1 MEIKTETRT
10 VSIALRLWRG
20 GWNAGY
26 KPDCFA
32 DLENGS
38 FAREFGKGL
47 DEEIGA
53 ILATD
58 ADLDNLIDWWQSE
71 CDAANSGEDGEVLLA
86 LSDEERERGDEW
98 NLIVD

>member
-10 VSIALRLWRG
+10 VNITLRLWRG
-20 GWNAGY
+20 CFNAGY
-26 KPDCFA
+26 EPDCFA

-47 DEEIGA
+47 DEETGA

-58 ADLDNLIDWWQSE
+58 ADLDNLINWWQNE
-71 CDAANSGEDGEVLLA
+71 CNAANSGADGEVLLA
-86 LSDEERERGDEW
+86 LSEEERERGDEW
-98 NLIVD
+98 TLSVD

>member
-20 GWNAGY
+20 GWNVGY
-26 KPDCFA
+26 EPDCFA

-38 FAREFGKGL
+38 FAREFGMG
-47 DEEIGA
+47 
-53 ILATD
+53 
-58 ADLDNLIDWWQSE
+58 
-71 CDAANSGEDGEVLLA
+71 LA

>member
-20 GWNAGY
+20 GWNVGY
-26 KPDCFA
+26 EPDCFA

-47 DEEIGA
+47 DEETGA

-58 ADLDNLIDWWQSE
+58 ADLDNLIDWWRVSVMPQT
-71 CDAANSGEDGEVLLA
+71 AARTVKFSWLSPTKSGNAATSGT
-86 LSDEERERGDEW
+86 
-98 NLIVD
+98 